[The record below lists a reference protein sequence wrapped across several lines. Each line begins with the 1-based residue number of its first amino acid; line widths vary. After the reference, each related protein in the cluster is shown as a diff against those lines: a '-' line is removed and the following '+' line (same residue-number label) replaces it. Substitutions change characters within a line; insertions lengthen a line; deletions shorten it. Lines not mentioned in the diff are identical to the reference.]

1 MNTKKE
7 KKSSMQLCHWTQ
19 DLEQWETKMHQQ
31 ITKDFVV
38 DEKQTYKTLDCM
50 MMWYKLEKL

>member
-1 MNTKKE
+1 
-7 KKSSMQLCHWTQ
+7 
-19 DLEQWETKMHQQ
+19 MHQQ

-50 MMWYKLEKL
+50 MMGYEQEKLFNFSM